1 MASLYFGGSFNPI
14 HHGHLIC
21 SRSAAEAIGAENV
34 VLIPS
39 AQPPHKANAASMAS
53 SNDRLKMCQL
63 ATINDPSFKVDSVE
77 LERAGPSY
85 TFDTARILRQADGE
99 KIRWLIGADM
109 LLDLP
114 NWHRAEELLDEID
127 FVVMARP
134 GWNMDWNLIPPQ
146 FKRLRDNLV
155 VAPAIGITSTEIRL
169 RVSNG
174 RSIRYLTP
182 PAVRRYIHQHRLY
195 QSTTAS

>member
-21 SRSAAEAIGAENV
+21 SRAAAEAIGAENV

-39 AQPPHKANAASMAS
+39 AQPPHKANTASMAS

-63 ATINDPSFKVDSVE
+63 ATANDAFFKVNSLE

-85 TFDTARILRQADGE
+85 TFDTARILRQAGGQ
-99 KIRWLIGADM
+99 KIRWLVGADM

-114 NWHRAEELLDEID
+114 NWHRAEELLDQID
-127 FVVMARP
+127 FVAMARP
-134 GWNMDWNLIPPQ
+134 GWNMDWNLIPPR
-146 FKRLRDNLV
+146 FRTLRDNLV
-155 VAPAIGITSTEIRL
+155 SVPAIGISSTEIRL
-169 RVSNG
+169 HVSDG
-174 RSIRYLTP
+174 RSIRYFTP
-182 PAVRRYIHQHRLY
+182 PAVCRYIRQHRLY
-195 QSTTAS
+195 QPASVS

>member
-21 SRSAAEAIGAENV
+21 SRAAAEAIGAENV

-39 AQPPHKANAASMAS
+39 AQPPHKANTASMAS
-53 SNDRLKMCQL
+53 SHDRLRMCQL
-63 ATINDPSFKVDSVE
+63 ATANDTYFKVDSVE

-85 TFDTARILRQADGE
+85 TFDTAKILSQAEGR
-99 KIRWLIGADM
+99 KIGWLIGADM

-127 FVVMARP
+127 FVIMARP
-134 GWNMDWNLIPPQ
+134 GWNMDWSLVPPRFQ
-146 FKRLRDNLV
+146 KLRDNLV
-155 VAPAIGITSTEIRL
+155 VTPSIGITSTEIRL
-169 RVSNG
+169 RVSDG

-182 PAVRRYIHQHRLY
+182 IEVSQYIRQQRLY
-195 QSTTAS
+195 QPASAS